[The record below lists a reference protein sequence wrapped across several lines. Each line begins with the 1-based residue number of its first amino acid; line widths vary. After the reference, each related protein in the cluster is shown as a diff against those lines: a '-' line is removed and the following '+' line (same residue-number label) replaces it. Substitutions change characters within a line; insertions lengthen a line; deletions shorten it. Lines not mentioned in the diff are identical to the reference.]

1 MPIPKLCHVLLDCYE
16 EHLEEDPDSYDCPI
30 YDMGRFGLL
39 VGPLP
44 THTNALRLAPA
55 VRDLV
60 HTHSAWSWF
69 YSFGTVR
76 MKESYREPG
85 KLDRYF
91 DLPRSTDVASLLP
104 ST

>member
-1 MPIPKLCHVLLDCYE
+1 MPIPKLCRVLLDCHE
-16 EHLEEDPDSYDCPI
+16 EHLEEDPDSYDCPV

-44 THTNALRLAPA
+44 TRAQALRLVPG

-60 HTHSAWSWF
+60 HTHNAWSWF
-69 YSFGTVR
+69 YSFGFVR
-76 MKESYREPG
+76 MKERYQEPG

-91 DLPRSTDVASLLP
+91 DLPLTTDAASLLP